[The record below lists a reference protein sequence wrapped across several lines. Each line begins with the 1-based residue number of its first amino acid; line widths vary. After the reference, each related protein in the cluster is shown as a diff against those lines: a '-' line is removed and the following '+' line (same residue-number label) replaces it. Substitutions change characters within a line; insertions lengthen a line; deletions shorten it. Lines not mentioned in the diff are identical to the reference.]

1 MSSTFLALLRC
12 ELQLRSRRSATLVAV
27 LAVLALTWLM
37 LADPASGNALM
48 VVDDQRLRYSSG
60 TLAFGSAGMGALLLS
75 LAGFYLCRGRVQEDL
90 RSGVAGVLAAT
101 PVSSPLLLL
110 ARWLGG
116 VAYLLLLAAALLIG
130 TWALHLLR
138 GEGPLQPLVYL
149 QTYALMLLPALLAS
163 AAFAALA
170 DAWAPLMGRKGDVA
184 YFLLWV
190 AMLGLMPLHEPAP
203 DAQLVGSMLL
213 DQSGLA
219 TGVTRIAQLMG
230 SGNVSIGGGDF
241 KAGLALLDFP
251 ADFWT
256 AELVLLRLGACLF
269 ALPPLLLA
277 LKLFHRYSPDKVRAR
292 AAGRQNGAVCVANRL
307 LQPVT
312 RMLAALLPLVACLPQ
327 AAAAV
332 LAELLLSLISQ
343 PLALLWLLVACIGP
357 LVAEPA
363 ELWGWQ
369 AAIAFGWGL
378 WASELGARDAL
389 ANTGALVAALPG
401 GAQRAFWSRWAAAL
415 GLGLLANAT
424 LMWRTPEA
432 IPALLV
438 GLALFSALSL
448 LIGRLT
454 QGGRTFLAL
463 FMAWMLM
470 AVQVR
475 RVAWVDLLGF
485 NGQLQGLHMG
495 ALALAALVLM
505 ALGFCLTRR
514 R

>member
-1 MSSTFLALLRC
+1 MSSTLLALLRC
-12 ELQLRSRRSATLVAV
+12 ELQLRSRRAATLVAV
-27 LAVLALTWLM
+27 LAVLAVTWLM
-37 LADPASGNALM
+37 LVDPAGGHALM

-60 TLAFGSAGMGALLLS
+60 TLAFGSAGMGALLFS

-101 PVSSPLLLL
+101 PVSSRLLLL

-116 VAYLLLLAAALLIG
+116 VAYLLLLAGALLIG

-149 QTYALMLLPALLAS
+149 QTYALMLLPPLLAS
-163 AAFAALA
+163 AAFATLF

-184 YFLLWV
+184 YFFLWV
-190 AMLGLMPLHEPAP
+190 AMLGTMPLHEPAP
-203 DAQLVGSMLL
+203 DAQLAASMLL

-219 TGVTRIAQLMG
+219 TGVTRLAQLMG

-241 KAGLALLDFP
+241 KAGLALLEFP
-251 ADFWT
+251 AGFWT
-256 AELVLLRLGACLF
+256 GELVLLRLGACLF

-277 LKLFHRYSPDKVRAR
+277 LKLFHRYAPDKVRAR
-292 AAGRQNGAVCVANRL
+292 AAGRQNLLLRVANRL
-307 LQPVT
+307 LQPAT
-312 RMLAALLPLVACLPQ
+312 RVLAALLPLVARLPQ
-327 AAAAV
+327 GAAAV
-332 LAELLLSLISQ
+332 IAELLLSLISQ
-343 PLALLWLLVACIGP
+343 PLALIWLLVAWLGP
-357 LVAEPA
+357 LAAEPA

-378 WASELGARDAL
+378 WASELGARDAQ
-389 ANTGALVAALPG
+389 ANTAALVAALPG
-401 GAQRAFWSRWAAAL
+401 GTLRAFWSRWAAAL

-424 LMWRTPEA
+424 LMARAPETM
-432 IPALLV
+432 PALLV
-438 GLALFSALSL
+438 GLALLSALSL
-448 LIGRLT
+448 LLGRLT

-475 RVAWVDLLGF
+475 RVAWIDLIGF
-485 NGQLQGLHMG
+485 NGQLQGLPLG
-495 ALALAALVLM
+495 ALAITALVLM
-505 ALGFCLTRR
+505 AVGLAIARR